1 MNLNSFHWIIPLNQA
16 NSYLQFM
23 SWKSLKRSSHRGSSK
38 QGREAAWSFSSCWST
53 TMIYI
58 MIPKL
63 PLKKYFLGRYFQFF
77 PKMFQICRVK
87 EGVVEVIETLQLGGG
102 SGFAESQLQLGN
114 ARYLVMPSFL
124 LSFSR
129 ATAKYGSGNLINI
142 CHHHPVG
149 STLSTALVYT

>member
-1 MNLNSFHWIIPLNQA
+1 MIEDLVSKAGRQPGALAAVGQQQGEGGRGDPVETGAKGGGAPYHKIFQNRFHD
-16 NSYLQFM
+16 
-23 SWKSLKRSSHRGSSK
+23 
-38 QGREAAWSFSSCWST
+38 
-53 TMIYI
+53 I

-63 PLKKYFLGRYFQFF
+63 PLKKYFLSRYFQFF